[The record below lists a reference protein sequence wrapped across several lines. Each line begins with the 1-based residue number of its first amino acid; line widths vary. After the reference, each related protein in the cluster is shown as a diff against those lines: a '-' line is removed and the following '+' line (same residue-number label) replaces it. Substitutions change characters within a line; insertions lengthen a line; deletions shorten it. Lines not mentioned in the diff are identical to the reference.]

1 MEVDMEL
8 EKKTTILFP
17 KSLHR
22 DLTRLAKER
31 GVSLGHLV
39 RTACEAHYQ
48 LSSRERRLAAAEK
61 LRRLSLP
68 VGSVEAMERE
78 SVPDPDE
85 LLP

>member
-1 MEVDMEL
+1 MEL

-31 GVSLGHLV
+31 GVSLGYLV
-39 RTACEAHYQ
+39 RTACELQYN
-48 LSSRERRLAAAEK
+48 LSSTEARLEAVEE
-61 LRRLSLP
+61 LRGLSLP
-68 VGSVEAMERE
+68 VGSVEEMKRE
-78 SVPDPDE
+78 SVPDPDD